1 MAFSLAEKNLSE
13 ILFNLLILEVK
24 VLEIKNGASICFN
37 LEKHL
42 TLSSIQAMVFILIVS
57 VVGAYFSF
65 ISQ

>member
-42 TLSSIQAMVFILIVS
+42 TLSSIQAMVFTLIVS